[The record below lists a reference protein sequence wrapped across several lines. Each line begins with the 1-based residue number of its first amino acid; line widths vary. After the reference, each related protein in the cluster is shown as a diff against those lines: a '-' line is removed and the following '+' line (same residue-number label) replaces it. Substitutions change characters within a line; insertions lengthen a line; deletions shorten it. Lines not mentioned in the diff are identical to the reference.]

1 MAERPDILDT
11 YSALPSDERL
21 GFLVAIHSMPE
32 FLQPSAW
39 MGELRSEEVGFR
51 DMEDAQAF
59 FDALMELYN
68 RVGQTLRSDSP
79 TDDLYPD
86 LEDPDAVARWCRGY
100 LRAIDLQRTLPDE
113 DDVTSVPLM
122 LFAVLSGE
130 TRAQGSLPSMI
141 GSGITAGAFPTTQRH
156 CGTNGR
162 TRGAWFG
169 RGPSCDR
176 ARRSGGTTPAPAG
189 AGRSTSDAAFTEAG
203 EAGLVVG
210 ARGELLDRRVPGTV
224 AAGGD

>member
-130 TRAQGSLPSMI
+130 IEPEEVFDTESPRFATIDDWLRHHRRSLPDHAE
-141 GSGITAGAFPTTQRH
+141 TLWYQWEEE
-156 CGTNGR
+156 
-162 TRGAWFG
+162 RGMV
-169 RGPSCDR
+169 R
-176 ARRSGGTTPAPAG
+176 
-189 AGRSTSDAAFTEAG
+189 
-203 EAGLVVG
+203 
-210 ARGELLDRRVPGTV
+210 PGTV
-224 AAGGD
+224 LRPGPKVGRNDPCPCGSGKKYKRCCLH